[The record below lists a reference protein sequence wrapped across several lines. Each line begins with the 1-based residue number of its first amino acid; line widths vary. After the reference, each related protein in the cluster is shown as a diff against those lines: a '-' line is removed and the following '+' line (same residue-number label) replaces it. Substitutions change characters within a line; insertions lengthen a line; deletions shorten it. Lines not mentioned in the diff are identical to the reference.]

1 MKSSYLIKRDTFN
14 TPLRKTEFL
23 NHLSPLFFYSPERV
37 NTLPFGNFIY
47 KFGLQQMQYF
57 QVWCNCH
64 HQINLVVYCF
74 RESSSGK
81 FQKIFMW
88 SKCKAKDTVKIVMKI
103 SLHKGV
109 CIRNYSGPHFSAFGL
124 NTERYRVSLR
134 SHSKYGKKWTKITPN
149 TGTFYAVFAAK
160 IKLKWRII
168 TEKYFINSNIW
179 HETVYCMSA
188 SFLLKKN

>member
-1 MKSSYLIKRDTFN
+1 MKSSYLINWDTFN
-14 TPLRKTEFL
+14 TSLRKTEFL
-23 NHLSPLFFYSPERV
+23 NHLSLLFSYSPERI

-47 KFGLQQMQYF
+47 KFGLQQIQYF
-57 QVWCNCH
+57 QGWCTCN
-64 HQINLVVYCF
+64 HQINLEVYCF

-81 FQKIFMW
+81 FLCEANVKPKIL
-88 SKCKAKDTVKIVMKI
+88 SKLSWTSHCI
-103 SLHKGV
+103 KGV

-124 NTERYRVSLR
+124 NTERYRLSLR
-134 SHSKYGKKWTKITPN
+134 SHSKCGKMRTKITPN
-149 TGTFYAVFAAK
+149 TGTFYAVFAAE

-168 TEKYFINSNIW
+168 TEEYFINSNIR

>member
-23 NHLSPLFFYSPERV
+23 NHLSPLFFYSPERI

-47 KFGLQQMQYF
+47 KFCLQQIQYF
-57 QVWCNCH
+57 QGWCNCH
-64 HQINLVVYCF
+64 RQINLEVYCF

-103 SLHKGV
+103 SLHKRCLYSELFWPAFFRIRTEYGEIL
-109 CIRNYSGPHFSAFGL
+109 CISP
-124 NTERYRVSLR
+124 
-134 SHSKYGKKWTKITPN
+134 
-149 TGTFYAVFAAK
+149 
-160 IKLKWRII
+160 
-168 TEKYFINSNIW
+168 
-179 HETVYCMSA
+179 
-188 SFLLKKN
+188 